1 MVSARSRTQAAVR
14 AVSGG
19 IFQENYTLVG
29 FNFSV
34 CSDGSHQNTSSAKR
48 YPTIRDVN
56 LS

>member
-48 YPTIRDVN
+48 YPTFRDVN